1 MENKET
7 AQIENQNSQ
16 SENSEAVDNGEKEM
30 LVSLYNSIKPNESVC
45 LTAAAIVLWTLAFVA
60 IVIFAAMNVSITTLL
75 TVVGVCITA
84 AILGV
89 FLFVQGKMIKVQ
101 TAMLYKLNSVLKEL
115 RKNNQ

>member
-7 AQIENQNSQ
+7 VQTENQNNQ
-16 SENSEAVDNGEKEM
+16 PENSPAVDNGEKEM
-30 LVSLYNSIKPNESVC
+30 LINLYNSIKPNEAVC
-45 LTAAAIVLWTLAFVA
+45 LTATAIVLWTLAIIA
-60 IVIFAAMNVSITTLL
+60 IIIFAAMNVSIATLSVVISVCL
-75 TVVGVCITA
+75 TV

-101 TAMLYKLNSVLKEL
+101 TAMLYKLNSILREL

>member
-7 AQIENQNSQ
+7 AQAENQNSQ
-16 SENSEAVDNGEKEM
+16 SENSEVVDNGEKEM

-45 LTAAAIVLWTLAFVA
+45 LTVAAIVLWILAFIV
-60 IVIFAAMNVSITTLL
+60 IVIFAAMNVSIATLL
-75 TVVGVCITA
+75 TVVGVCVTA

-89 FLFVQGKMIKVQ
+89 FLFAQGKTIKVQ
-101 TAMLYKLNSVLKEL
+101 TAMLYKLNSILKEL